1 VRDIQRAYQDAM
13 VEEYESLVRGGRT
26 AEARHVQAELK
37 DRFGVEVG
45 VDHNPAP
52 SPPPPAPAKERA
64 DEPRPVEDTAEPKPA
79 PRRGPGRPRK
89 TAEASPSDKK

>member
-26 AEARHVQAELK
+26 AEAKHVARQLK
-37 DRFGVEVG
+37 AQFGLTVG
-45 VDHNPAP
+45 ADDAP
-52 SPPPPAPAKERA
+52 PPPPAPTQERA

-89 TAEASPSDKK
+89 TTEATPSDKK